1 MINHSIKRSVS
12 IKNHPVILG
21 KPLSFLHGFCLLHYP
36 VILIH
41 SSLEQYNAKVL
52 VMHPVIRHMTRNNSI
67 VQICV
72 SKLGKASHKSEKS
85 QIGWSQPNL
94 MKKQGF
100 ARCRFLMNMYI
111 WFAKQQQQKNIIL
124 TTKTVSMKV
133 HAWT

>member
-72 SKLGKASHKSEKS
+72 SKLGKASHKSEKVPDWLEPTQS
-85 QIGWSQPNL
+85 HE
-94 MKKQGF
+94 KT
-100 ARCRFLMNMYI
+100 RFCKVPISNEYVYLI
-111 WFAKQQQQKNIIL
+111 CKTT
-124 TTKTVSMKV
+124 TTKKHHFNNKNS
-133 HAWT
+133 